1 MKKIAIFLFLLV
13 SFVFIW
19 LTACNDKIDY
29 SASDAL
35 SPQLSTADDSATS
48 GILTLK
54 KLDSNIPGDP
64 FTTPENFVVITPVKW
79 DGISKLKPGVH
90 YRLTAEQ
97 FDKLPE
103 LGEKFRKFHNG
114 FMAFKNSSYNA
125 EKKKS
130 TNPRLAWAFARAN
143 CIGNGLVYGEAQA
156 QGNNGA
162 MAAVNIDDTPV
173 DFMITQGTDTAFA
186 YGMCVS
192 GCNSCLVYGDDL
204 MGGYQ
209 GEVCF

>member
-48 GILTLK
+48 KFLTLN
-54 KLDSNIPGDP
+54 KLDSSIPGDP
-64 FTTPENFVVITPVKW
+64 FTTPENFVAITPVKW
-79 DGISKLKPGVH
+79 DGISELKPGVH

-103 LGEKFRKFHNG
+103 LGEKFRKFYNG
-114 FMAFKNSSYNA
+114 FMACKDSAYNA
-125 EKKKS
+125 IGEKKKFS
-130 TNPRLAWAFARAN
+130 IQR
-143 CIGNGLVYGEAQA
+143 
-156 QGNNGA
+156 
-162 MAAVNIDDTPV
+162 
-173 DFMITQGTDTAFA
+173 
-186 YGMCVS
+186 
-192 GCNSCLVYGDDL
+192 
-204 MGGYQ
+204 
-209 GEVCF
+209 